1 MLARFALVFFSLLS
15 LPCCETKEVE
25 HINSANVD
33 VKIDKVVIG
42 GCLKGYCN
50 SLYVSFQVTNHTP
63 KQICF
68 DNLYSSRA
76 VINYLPILNP
86 DKMDV
91 NYNLMNY
98 PTDMYMPLQPNNLD
112 AYIDFVK
119 KNAPIVLKE
128 NEAAYFSISINK
140 FFKNEKKLTEN
151 DLQSYAHLN
160 FFVFD
165 CQNPNENYMWQNIES
180 KILFE

>member
-1 MLARFALVFFSLLS
+1 
-15 LPCCETKEVE
+15 
-25 HINSANVD
+25 
-33 VKIDKVVIG
+33 
-42 GCLKGYCN
+42 
-50 SLYVSFQVTNHTP
+50 
-63 KQICF
+63 
-68 DNLYSSRA
+68 
-76 VINYLPILNP
+76 
-86 DKMDV
+86 MDV

-140 FFKNEKKLTEN
+140 FFKNEKKLTEK

-160 FFVFD
+160 FFVFN
-165 CQNPNENYMWQNIES
+165 CANPKENYMWQNVES